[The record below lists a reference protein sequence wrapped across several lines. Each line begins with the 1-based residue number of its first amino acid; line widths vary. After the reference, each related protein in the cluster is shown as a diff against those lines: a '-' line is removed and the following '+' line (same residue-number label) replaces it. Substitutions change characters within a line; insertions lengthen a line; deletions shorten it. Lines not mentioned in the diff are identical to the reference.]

1 MSAYLIRYIYRY
13 ILSCV
18 DIIIYI
24 QFIIF
29 IEIHTASQKWYL
41 KSNTDS
47 EIEDWFKV
55 LHKAAVSKNARGY

>member
-1 MSAYLIRYIYRY
+1 MSAYLIRYTVPIYFKLRRHHHLPTVY
-13 ILSCV
+13 
-18 DIIIYI
+18 
-24 QFIIF
+24 F

-55 LHKAAVSKNARGY
+55 LHKAAVSKNATGY